1 MARITNKPKEE
12 HLEFLRKELSKK
24 SGYNILTTSDCEWL
38 CQLMNKTVST
48 DTLRRLFNVV
58 KNNNTISILSLNHCA
73 VYCGKSDWGNFI
85 EYYNQIS
92 INDSKLI
99 LLKCLQGKLNSEDL
113 VKSIDNLIVT
123 KEIFDFFIQI
133 ILVKVIQKDKDFFKN
148 IFEFEPLFVDLD
160 KNRYEIYYIIH
171 LLSTLCQNHKW
182 IEKIAIKK
190 YFNLENH
197 FGFDED
203 YFIEW
208 VVTPQFEFYRTLLH
222 NYYEVKKD
230 NINANAFYHI
240 TFANYYADKEDWEN
254 FELHYKEISK
264 IDPSEISS
272 NILFMSQKGI
282 NIIYAKKY
290 NPEEL
295 IKLCNLIDKIY
306 FRSLYP
312 DTSDRITS
320 LLFISFSLY
329 KCQQYQTIINLIN
342 TNFTKRELIFTQ
354 WGEQNWNHFKI
365 IYADSL
371 LKTNQKLK
379 AREIF
384 NTISDSRF
392 DLNFSPITDIIY
404 EELKINI

>member
-1 MARITNKPKEE
+1 
-12 HLEFLRKELSKK
+12 
-24 SGYNILTTSDCEWL
+24 
-38 CQLMNKTVST
+38 
-48 DTLRRLFNVV
+48 
-58 KNNNTISILSLNHCA
+58 
-73 VYCGKSDWGNFI
+73 
-85 EYYNQIS
+85 
-92 INDSKLI
+92 
-99 LLKCLQGKLNSEDL
+99 
-113 VKSIDNLIVT
+113 IVT